1 MRCYEIQSVSDALM
15 RRAASRPIVL
25 VAIDGGVGLG
35 KSTFGHELAAATG
48 AVVIESDD
56 LCRLM
61 DAEQRNRNPGDAVTA
76 VGPLAQE
83 HERP

>member
-1 MRCYEIQSVSDALM
+1 MSDAPM

-25 VAIDGGVGLG
+25 VAIDGGVG

-61 DAEQRNRNPGDAVTA
+61 DEEQRNRNPGDAIIA
-76 VGPLAQE
+76 VGPMAQE